1 VQVINL
7 GNGRPFLLKDFISL
21 VEKAVGKEV
30 CILTMSAIWPAVGGG
45 KKVHLSTQKLSVL
58 C

>member
-1 VQVINL
+1 MIFSHQVLNPLLLLSQVINL

-30 CILTMSAIWPAVGGG
+30 RACASFHP
-45 KKVHLSTQKLSVL
+45 
-58 C
+58 